1 MPIIS
6 ARRVTFLVDDK
17 TSSLGANNL
26 KRYMLSLCISIPL
39 YLVSG
44 LQSPLFAQDD
54 ISVSREK
61 DKTVYSIDSSDEDRQ
76 QQEREKDKA
85 WDMLKNMPII
95 INGRQNQPTPT
106 RPVQPGPVQPVQPA
120 PGK

>member
-1 MPIIS
+1 LKGDKTNG
-6 ARRVTFLVDDK
+6 RRV
-17 TSSLGANNL
+17 ANL

-44 LQSPLFAQDD
+44 LPSPLFAQDD